1 MEQVSYQLID
11 KEQDIG
17 QRLDNFLIKT
27 LKGVP
32 RSRIYRLIRAGEV
45 RVNKKRAK
53 PDQRLQ
59 TNDMVRIP
67 PVRVSAPQDKL
78 VLSEEFR
85 RKLEAAIFF
94 EDDGLLVINKPSGLA
109 VHGGSGLTWGVI
121 EAYRQLRNELPYLEL
136 VHRLDKETSGCL
148 LLAKKSSVLKNLQ
161 QQWQEGKVQKMYWA
175 LCENTWEGKAQKT
188 VQVALQKNIL
198 KSGERMVTVNKEGKE
213 AISHLH
219 LLSNHPEFCWLKI
232 FIETGRTH
240 QIRVHCAYLNHAVLG
255 DMKYGKSP
263 VHESMPRLFLHAR
276 KIKFEYAGALRTFEA
291 PVDSIFEEKLQIFSQ
306 LDPN

>member
-109 VHGGSGLTWGVI
+109 VHGGSGLKWGVI
-121 EAYRQLRNELPYLEL
+121 EAYRQLRNEIPYLEL

-148 LLAKKSSVLKNLQ
+148 LLAKK
-161 QQWQEGKVQKMYWA
+161 
-175 LCENTWEGKAQKT
+175 
-188 VQVALQKNIL
+188 
-198 KSGERMVTVNKEGKE
+198 
-213 AISHLH
+213 
-219 LLSNHPEFCWLKI
+219 
-232 FIETGRTH
+232 
-240 QIRVHCAYLNHAVLG
+240 
-255 DMKYGKSP
+255 
-263 VHESMPRLFLHAR
+263 AR
-276 KIKFEYAGALRTFEA
+276 
-291 PVDSIFEEKLQIFSQ
+291 S
-306 LDPN
+306 